1 MSAWQAEFC
10 THRAAAEAATEADLF
25 GDDADAPILVAH
37 EVDED
42 ADDWRITAYFNAKP
56 REAMLRRIA
65 RALGRGGGKL
75 PKAQAVEDEDWVA
88 KSQSGFPPVR
98 AGRFFVHTNADAP
111 SDAPSDARGIINFAI
126 PASQAFGTG
135 HHATTEG
142 CLHIL
147 DKMQR
152 RGARFANVADIGTGT
167 GLLAFAAQR
176 LWPQAC
182 IIASDIDPAS
192 ISVAAEN
199 AAANN
204 IALDSGRG
212 RRGKM
217 RLVIADG
224 TGHPAIGRGAPYDLV
239 IANILAGPLIALAPA
254 FAAIAGDG
262 SRLILAGLIEAQR
275 AAVTRAYA
283 RHGFAVTHVRHGEWP
298 VLTLTM
304 RVRHAVR
311 RKIRTSGSA
320 GQPPGDF
327 GSW

>member
-1 MSAWQAEFC
+1 MSAWQAAFR
-10 THRAAAEAATEADLF
+10 THRAAAEAVTDADLF
-25 GDDADAPILVAH
+25 GDAADAPILVAH

-42 ADDWRITAYFNAKP
+42 ADDWRITAYFSAKP

-75 PKAQAVEDEDWVA
+75 PKAHAVVAEDWVA

-98 AGRFFVHTNADAP
+98 AGRFFVHTNVDAP
-111 SDAPSDARGIINFAI
+111 SDAPGVVNFAI

-147 DKMQR
+147 DRMQR
-152 RGARFANVADIGTGT
+152 RGAHFANVADIGTGT

-199 AAANN
+199 ALAND
-204 IALDSGRG
+204 IKLGRALVRQ
-212 RRGKM
+212 RGKM
-217 RLVIADG
+217 RLVVADG
-224 TGHPAIGRGAPYDLV
+224 TDHPAIRRGAPYDLV

-262 SRLILAGLIEAQR
+262 SRLILAGLIERQR

-283 RHGFAVTHVRHGEWP
+283 RHGFGVTHVRHGEWP

-304 RVRHAVR
+304 RARHGLR